1 MLPAPAFLD
10 GVRRAARARALL
22 VGLFT
27 VTLLVALP
35 LSLAL
40 RAMIAG
46 DLGPSAAAITAAEG
60 ANHDWWQ
67 EFSARAGG
75 LGTTFVP
82 TIIGFGAVLQNL
94 SALLDNEPLAT
105 TIAGATAAWLV
116 LWSFLSGGILD
127 RLARDRPTRAAGFF
141 AACGLHFWRLLRLGV
156 LAWAVYYL
164 LFGFLH
170 QTLLVDLYESATRDV
185 NVERTAFLIRLGGYA
200 VFGSLL
206 IAVNLLVD
214 YARIRIVVEDR
225 RSALGALVAATRF
238 VLRNFWSVILL
249 YLLNAAAFL
258 ALIALYALVAPGAGT
273 GLVLMLVIGQGYI
286 LARHFLKLVGYAS
299 GISLFQRRLAH
310 VGYTAAPAAA
320 WPESPAVEAIV
331 NPGPP
336 VSA

>member
-1 MLPAPAFLD
+1 
-10 GVRRAARARALL
+10 
-22 VGLFT
+22 
-27 VTLLVALP
+27 
-35 LSLAL
+35 
-40 RAMIAG
+40 
-46 DLGPSAAAITAAEG
+46 
-60 ANHDWWQ
+60 
-67 EFSARAGG
+67 
-75 LGTTFVP
+75 
-82 TIIGFGAVLQNL
+82 
-94 SALLDNEPLAT
+94 
-105 TIAGATAAWLV
+105 
-116 LWSFLSGGILD
+116 
-127 RLARDRPTRAAGFF
+127 
-141 AACGLHFWRLLRLGV
+141 LLRLGV

-170 QTLLVDLYESATRDV
+170 ETLLVDLYESATRDV